1 MPKTAQASV
10 PPKFAARAFLPIP
23 PRRIHKGLFSVLRDL
38 LYLTKESKI
47 KWPVA
52 NIGSYFIRVSEVL
65 QVQFPLA
72 SVLPGDKDALR
83 TPLRNIAE
91 NVSTHFKKSIP
102 MSLEDKKKD
111 RFLFLKKLY
120 DTTDGNSGYIVD
132 MWELGSELEFNREKI
147 HNLVDYLTDEG
158 LLEPKTLGGGISI
171 THYGIVEIEDS
182 LTHPDSSTDHFLPI
196 NVIHIENMTNS
207 AIQQG
212 ASHST
217 QTINFNADKSED
229 LKKIIF
235 EIENIKEQITLD
247 RLVFDELVSEIDTLK
262 SQIKSPKPKSII
274 VTESLRTIRSILEG
288 VAGNAATPL
297 IIGMI
302 DNMIK

>member
-1 MPKTAQASV
+1 
-10 PPKFAARAFLPIP
+10 
-23 PRRIHKGLFSVLRDL
+23 
-38 LYLTKESKI
+38 
-47 KWPVA
+47 
-52 NIGSYFIRVSEVL
+52 
-65 QVQFPLA
+65 
-72 SVLPGDKDALR
+72 
-83 TPLRNIAE
+83 
-91 NVSTHFKKSIP
+91 

-120 DTTDGNSGYIVD
+120 DTTDGNSGYIVN
-132 MWELGSELEFNREKI
+132 MWDLGSELGFNREKI
-147 HNLVDYLTDEG
+147 HNLVDYLSDKG
-158 LLEPKTLGGGISI
+158 LLEHKTLGGGISI

-182 LTHPDSSTDHFLPI
+182 LSHPNSSTDHFLPI

-212 ASHST
+212 TSHST
-217 QTINFNADKSED
+217 QTINFNADKSDE
-229 LKKIIF
+229 LKKIIS

-247 RLVFDELVSEIDTLK
+247 RLVFDELISEIDTLK

-274 VTESLRTIRSILEG
+274 VTESLKTIRSILEG